1 MPKLR
6 YAVCLSEEER
16 KVLDKKVKTGVSPAS
31 EILHAKVL
39 LATDDGRK
47 PKLTVRAVGDKFETT
62 ATTVQTVRQ
71 TYALQG
77 MEAALKRKEREK
89 PPVEPKITG
98 DVEAHIIA
106 VACSEPPPGN
116 AKWSLRML
124 ADKVVELE
132 YIEAIS
138 YVSVRTV
145 LKKHNLSLT

>member
-1 MPKLR
+1 MPTLKYKVNLT
-6 YAVCLSEEER
+6 EDER
-16 KVLDKKVKTGVSPAS
+16 NELTKKTTTGVSPAS
-31 EILHAKVL
+31 EILHANVL

-47 PKLTVRAVGDKFETT
+47 PKLTVEKAATKCNTT
-62 ATTVQTVRQ
+62 TTTVQTVRK
-71 TYALQG
+71 TYAQQG
-77 MEAALKRKEREK
+77 LEAALKRKVRET

-106 VACSEPPPGN
+106 VACSEPPAGC

>member
-1 MPKLR
+1 MPRLK
-6 YAVCLSEEER
+6 YTVCLSEEER
-16 KVLDKKVKTGVSPAS
+16 KALDKKVRKGVSPAS

-47 PKLTVRAVGDKFETT
+47 PKLTVRAAADKCETT

-77 MEAALKRKEREK
+77 LEAALKRKERER

-106 VACSEPPPGN
+106 VACSQPPQGYS
-116 AKWSLRML
+116 KWSLRML

-145 LKKHNLSLT
+145 LKKHDLSLT